1 MHQPQIHLLLI
12 SHSNFRDW
20 LSTARDIHQLVHQ
33 VLLRL
38 RLHQQLLLQLLT
50 EIKMLELP
58 VIKRTFC
65 QLMSMAVVDQ
75 QIFLRA
81 TQTTTVEFQKVNNVT
96 NTQIDLN
103 MEAVYKT

>member
-1 MHQPQIHLLLI
+1 L
-12 SHSNFRDW
+12 D
-20 LSTARDIHQLVHQ
+20 HQ

-38 RLHQQLLLQLLT
+38 RLHQQLLLQQLLT

-65 QLMSMAVVDQ
+65 QLMSMVVVDQ

>member
-1 MHQPQIHLLLI
+1 M
-12 SHSNFRDW
+12 D
-20 LSTARDIHQLVHQ
+20 HQ

-38 RLHQQLLLQLLT
+38 RLHQQLLLQQLLT

-65 QLMSMAVVDQ
+65 QLMSMVVVDQ

>member
-1 MHQPQIHLLLI
+1 M
-12 SHSNFRDW
+12 
-20 LSTARDIHQLVHQ
+20 VHQ
-33 VLLRL
+33 VLLL
-38 RLHQQLLLQLLT
+38 HLLHQQLLLQLI
-50 EIKMLELP
+50 EIKMELELP